1 MDAEKQRSAAEI
13 TGELSFPGRTRIPR
27 VRCAMEYTSAYDRK
41 ALRQEDPRLAEV
53 ACDLIGHAVELL
65 SQRAFTGQ
73 FLSIA
78 WKMLMVGVVNGSESP
93 ATPLTKDLVPIPSLT
108 ERAKRGWDVKAQREF
123 AQDKSGRVAHEVV
136 SRLQAIRE
144 RLATGGIA
152 NLSDDDH
159 TSLVQLSEAILASR
173 AESLA
178 SDRKSIREKGG
189 LDLAIGFVEKLSA
202 PLGDLLS
209 GDLARAYPEV
219 LSTVLA
225 HRLAVLHLGGLLDSP
240 KILEKPLHSRLV
252 ARGEPLDARTVIQ
265 GAGRFVEESQ
275 DGNLE
280 GMLRPLLPVD
290 VVPGA
295 LSIIRRAEREVLCEW
310 LLKNQAGIEARYVE
324 LVQRSLF
331 AKPGTPQ
338 RLSSVVQSG
347 RLGSERART
356 LEAYKLP
363 EPWNPAHHLSIH
375 HPPCR
380 PPRILEAAILT
391 GAPSIEVMGIA
402 DESPGKIDDE
412 MHRLLELATLLSK
425 YDQAVGRLSSVPSTL
440 GSGELLLKL
449 ELDSTELGCEG
460 RVGDREPPRAI
471 SALERHTGGSIAW
484 IAHEAGDLVTA
495 IIFDGQ
501 CSSLENEW
509 KVQRVSD
516 VVHFV
521 TPKRRVTLVDK
532 TAAVSPTTK
541 DNHEVVKVPQP
552 LPAPTH
558 ILSQDVRD
566 NLIAWLDIAENGGL
580 FAQDPTFS
588 GSPEATATLD
598 ALRRAAKGQAIN
610 SRTFR
615 SLKKLSQ
622 TIGDTKRRPLLRA
635 PQLHGVREE
644 LGAILKSAFSAD
656 S

>member
-1 MDAEKQRSAAEI
+1 
-13 TGELSFPGRTRIPR
+13 

-53 ACDLIGHAVELL
+53 ACDLIAHSVELL
-65 SQRAFTGQ
+65 SRRAFTGQ

-123 AQDKSGRVAHEVV
+123 AQDTGGRVAHEVI
-136 SRLQAIRE
+136 SRLQVIRE
-144 RLATGGIA
+144 RLTTGGIA
-152 NLSDDDH
+152 TLSDDDH
-159 TSLVQLSEAILASR
+159 TSLVQVSEAILQTRAS
-173 AESLA
+173 SLKG
-178 SDRKSIREKGG
+178 DRESIREKGG
-189 LDLAIGFVEKLSA
+189 LDLAIGLVAKLSA

-209 GDLARAYPEV
+209 GELARAYPEA

-252 ARGEPLDARTVIQ
+252 ASGMHLDARTVIQ
-265 GAGRFVEESQ
+265 AAGTFV
-275 DGNLE
+275 DGSHDCTLE
-280 GMLRPLLPVD
+280 GMLRPLLPGD

-295 LSIIRRAEREVLCEW
+295 LSMIRRAEREVLCEW

-324 LVQRSLF
+324 MVQRSLF
-331 AKPGTPQ
+331 AKPGTPE

-363 EPWNPAHHLSIH
+363 ESWDPSHHLSIH

-380 PPRILEAAILT
+380 PPRVLEATILT
-391 GAPSIEVMGIA
+391 GAPSIEVVGIA
-402 DESPGKIDDE
+402 DESPGEIDDE
-412 MHRLLELATLLSK
+412 MYRLLELVTLLSK
-425 YDQAVGRLSSVPSTL
+425 YDGAVARLSSVPTAL

-449 ELDSTELGCEG
+449 ELDRTDLGCEG
-460 RVGDREPPRAI
+460 RVGDREIPRAL
-471 SALERHTGGSIAW
+471 SALERGTGGSIAW
-484 IAHEAGDLVTA
+484 ISNEVGDLVTA

-501 CSSLENEW
+501 CSSLGSEW
-509 KVQRVSD
+509 NVRRLSD
-516 VVHFV
+516 VAHLVI
-521 TPKRRVTLVDK
+521 PIQRVTLVDR
-532 TAAVSPTTK
+532 TAALAPLTK

-558 ILSQDVRD
+558 TLSQDVRD
-566 NLIAWLDIAENGGL
+566 NLIAWLDIAETGGL
-580 FAQDPTFS
+580 FGEDPTFT

-610 SRTFR
+610 SKAFR

-622 TIGDTKRRPLLRA
+622 TIGDPKRRPLLRA

-644 LGAILKSAFSAD
+644 LGAILKPAFASEA
-656 S
+656 

>member
-1 MDAEKQRSAAEI
+1 
-13 TGELSFPGRTRIPR
+13 
-27 VRCAMEYTSAYDRK
+27 MEYTSAYDRK

-123 AQDKSGRVAHEVV
+123 AQDKSGRVAQEVV
-136 SRLQAIRE
+136 SRLRAIRE

-152 NLSDDDH
+152 TLSDDDH
-159 TSLVQLSEAILASR
+159 TSLVQVSEAILASR

-178 SDRKSIREKGG
+178 SDRRSIREKGG
-189 LDLAIGFVEKLSA
+189 LDLAIGLVDKLSQ
-202 PLGDLLS
+202 PLKGVLV
-209 GDLARAYPEV
+209 GDLASAYQEV
-219 LSTVLA
+219 LSAVLA
-225 HRLAVLHLGGLLDSP
+225 RRLAILHLGGLLDSP
-240 KILEKPLHSRLV
+240 MILEKPLRSRLV
-252 ARGEPLDARTVIQ
+252 ASGSALDARAVIEA
-265 GAGRFVEESQ
+265 AGKLVEETQESS
-275 DGNLE
+275 LE
-280 GMLRPLLPVD
+280 QTLRPLIPSE
-290 VVPGA
+290 VVPIA
-295 LSIIRRAEREVLCEW
+295 LSMTRRAEREVLSEW
-310 LLKNQAGIEARYVE
+310 LVNNQAGLEARYVE
-324 LVQRSLF
+324 LVQHSLF

-338 RLSSVVQSG
+338 RLSSVVRSG
-347 RLGSERART
+347 RLGSDRART

-363 EPWNPAHHLSIH
+363 ESWNPSHHLSIH

-391 GAPSIEVMGIA
+391 GAPSIEVVGIA
-402 DESPGKIDDE
+402 DESPVNIDDE
-412 MHRLLELATLLSK
+412 MYRLLELTTLLSK
-425 YDQAVGRLSSVPSTL
+425 YDVAVGRLSSVPTTL

-449 ELDSTELGCEG
+449 ELDRTELGCEG
-460 RVGDREPPRAI
+460 RLRDREPPREIA
-471 SALERHTGGSIAW
+471 ALERRTGGSVAW
-484 IAHEAGDLVTA
+484 IANEAGNLVTA

-509 KVQRVSD
+509 NVRRGSD
-516 VVHFV
+516 VAHFV
-521 TPKRRVTLVDK
+521 TPMRQVTLVEK
-532 TAAVSPTTK
+532 TAALAPATK
-541 DNHEVVKVPQP
+541 DSQEVAKLTQP

-558 ILSQDVRD
+558 TFSQDVRE
-566 NLIAWLDIAENGGL
+566 NLSAWLDIAENGGL
-580 FAQDPTFS
+580 FSDDPTFI

-610 SRTFR
+610 SKTFR
-615 SLKKLSQ
+615 ALKKLSQ
-622 TIGDTKRRPLLRA
+622 TIGDPKRRPLLRA

-644 LGAILKSAFSAD
+644 LGVILKPAFSSEA
-656 S
+656 

>member
-1 MDAEKQRSAAEI
+1 M
-13 TGELSFPGRTRIPR
+13 
-27 VRCAMEYTSAYDRK
+27 V
-41 ALRQEDPRLAEV
+41 
-53 ACDLIGHAVELL
+53 
-65 SQRAFTGQ
+65 
-73 FLSIA
+73 
-78 WKMLMVGVVNGSESP
+78 MVGVVNGSESP

-136 SRLQAIRE
+136 GRLRAIRE

-152 NLSDDDH
+152 TLSDDDH
-159 TSLVQLSEAILASR
+159 TSLVQVSEAILASR

-178 SDRKSIREKGG
+178 SDRRSIREKGG
-189 LDLAIGFVEKLSA
+189 LDLAIGLVDKLSQ
-202 PLGDLLS
+202 PLKGVLV
-209 GDLARAYPEV
+209 GDLASAYPEV
-219 LSTVLA
+219 LSAVLA
-225 HRLAVLHLGGLLDSP
+225 RRLAILHLGGLLDSP
-240 KILEKPLHSRLV
+240 MTLEKPLHSRLV

-275 DGNLE
+275 HGTLE
-280 GMLRPLLPVD
+280 GMLRPLLPSE
-290 VVPGA
+290 VVPIA
-295 LSIIRRAEREVLCEW
+295 LSMTRRAEREVLSEW
-310 LLKNQAGIEARYVE
+310 LVNNQAGLEARYVE

-391 GAPSIEVMGIA
+391 GAPSIEVVGIA
-402 DESPGKIDDE
+402 DESPVQIDDE
-412 MHRLLELATLLSK
+412 MYRLLELATLLSK
-425 YDQAVGRLSSVPSTL
+425 YDVAVGRLSSVPTTL

-449 ELDSTELGCEG
+449 ELDHTELGCEG
-460 RVGDREPPRAI
+460 RFSYRQPPREIA
-471 SALERHTGGSIAW
+471 ALARRTGGSVAW
-484 IAHEAGDLVTA
+484 ITHEAGDLVTA

-509 KVQRVSD
+509 NVRRGSD
-516 VVHFV
+516 VAHFV
-521 TPKRRVTLVDK
+521 TPMRRVTLVDRI
-532 TAAVSPTTK
+532 AAPAPTTK
-541 DNHEVVKVPQP
+541 DSHDVVKVPHP

-558 ILSQDVRD
+558 SFSEDVRN
-566 NLIAWLDIAENGGL
+566 NLSAWLDIAENGGL
-580 FAQDPTFS
+580 FSDDPTFI

-598 ALRRAAKGQAIN
+598 ALRKVAKGQAIN
-610 SRTFR
+610 SKTFR

-622 TIGDTKRRPLLRA
+622 AIGDPKRRPLLRA

-644 LGAILKSAFSAD
+644 LGAILKPAFSSEA
-656 S
+656 